1 MILRQRTSHK
11 SRFRQPRREADHKGV
26 EWLGYAQS
34 AAEPEMRMD
43 HSDRK
48 RPVLA
53 SVICIVAVITSGPTL
68 LRALH
73 LIPPL
78 TSFPAPT
85 DHVLL
90 HHVLTIVEPVLN
102 LLGAI
107 FLWQMR
113 PVATILF
120 AAEAIVLILSGLY
133 LAFIDP
139 SERMLT
145 LRASRHE
152 TVIYLLIVAFECAL
166 IFCVWRITPRPQNIA
181 SESVLSN

>member
-1 MILRQRTSHK
+1 
-11 SRFRQPRREADHKGV
+11 
-26 EWLGYAQS
+26 
-34 AAEPEMRMD
+34 MD

-48 RPVLA
+48 RPALA
-53 SVICIVAVITSGPTL
+53 SAICVVIVITSGPTL

-78 TSFPAPT
+78 TSFPPPT

-90 HHVLTIVEPVLN
+90 HHVLKVVEPVLN

-113 PVATILF
+113 PLATILF
-120 AAEAIVLILSGLY
+120 AAEAIVVILSGLY
-133 LAFIDP
+133 LAFIVP

-152 TVIYLLIVAFECAL
+152 TVIYLLIVAFECA
-166 IFCVWRITPRPQNIA
+166 FTFYVWRITARPRDIV
-181 SESVLSN
+181 SEPVLSN

>member
-1 MILRQRTSHK
+1 
-11 SRFRQPRREADHKGV
+11 
-26 EWLGYAQS
+26 
-34 AAEPEMRMD
+34 MD

-53 SVICIVAVITSGPTL
+53 SAICIVTVIVSGPTL

-78 TSFPAPT
+78 ASFPGPT

-90 HHVLTIVEPVLN
+90 HHVLKIVEPVLN

-107 FLWQMR
+107 FLWQMS

-120 AAEAIVLILSGLY
+120 AAEAIVVILSGLY
-133 LAFIDP
+133 LGFIDP

-152 TVIYLLIVAFECAL
+152 TVIYLLIVAFECA
-166 IFCVWRITPRPQNIA
+166 FTFYVWHITAIPRELR
-181 SESVLSN
+181 SEAIPSN

>member
-1 MILRQRTSHK
+1 
-11 SRFRQPRREADHKGV
+11 
-26 EWLGYAQS
+26 
-34 AAEPEMRMD
+34 MD
-43 HSDRK
+43 RSDRK
-48 RPVLA
+48 RPLLA
-53 SVICIVAVITSGPTL
+53 SVICVITVIGSGPTL

-90 HHVLTIVEPVLN
+90 HHVLKIVEPMLN
-102 LLGAI
+102 LVGAI

-113 PVATILF
+113 PLSVILF
-120 AAEAIVLILSGLY
+120 AAEAIVVILSGLY

-139 SERMLT
+139 SGRMLT

-152 TVIYLLIVAFECAL
+152 TVIYLLIVAFECA
-166 IFCVWRITPRPQNIA
+166 FTFYVWRITAIPRGLR
-181 SESVLSN
+181 SEAIPSN